1 MLSEV
6 MFILF
11 LILEVLLQKTTL
23 QYFIEKKRFFNT
35 LFQTFAPTAGKGLN
49 LV

>member
-23 QYFIEKKRFFNT
+23 QYFIEKNIFLIHCFK
-35 LFQTFAPTAGKGLN
+35 LLHQLQGKD
-49 LV
+49 